1 MTTSQVR
8 GERTVLEVESAG
20 SVIEAGAGV
29 AVIALG
35 IIGLARGDSGFIT
48 AIATIVLGAALFA
61 QGGAIAAQYS
71 KLTALI
77 SGGTMG
83 ALELGGGM
91 GSDII
96 AGAAVIVLGI
106 LGLIGFAPGILLASA
121 VITAGAT
128 LLLGAAAIERLAMFK
143 ANAAGLSEMAQKL
156 THATIA
162 SAVTGQILA
171 GCGAVVLGIIAL
183 AMPAHAIVLSL
194 VALLV
199 LGGSI
204 MVSGAA
210 LTGRLLQF
218 FER

>member
-1 MTTSQVR
+1 M
-8 GERTVLEVESAG
+8 ESAG
-20 SVIEAGAGV
+20 SVIEAGAGI
-29 AVIALG
+29 AVIALA

-48 AIATIVLGAALFA
+48 AIAAIVLGAALFA
-61 QGGAIAAQYS
+61 QGGAIASQYS
-71 KLTALI
+71 KLTSLI
-77 SGGTMG
+77 SGGTIG

-106 LGLIGFAPGILLASA
+106 LGLIGFAPGVLLASA

-143 ANAAGLSEMAQKL
+143 AGAAGLSELAQKL
-156 THATIA
+156 THATIS

-183 AMPAHAIVLSL
+183 AMPSHAIVLTL
-194 VALLV
+194 AGLLV
-199 LGGSI
+199 LGASI
-204 MVSGAA
+204 MISGAA
-210 LTGRLLQF
+210 LTGRLMQF